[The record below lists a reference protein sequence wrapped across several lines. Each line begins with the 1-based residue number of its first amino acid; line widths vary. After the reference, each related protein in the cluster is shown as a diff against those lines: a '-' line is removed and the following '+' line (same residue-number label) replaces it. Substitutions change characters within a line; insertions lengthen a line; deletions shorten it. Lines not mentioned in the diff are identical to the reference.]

1 MQRIG
6 FTMAKVSI
14 KQMCLVHEAM
24 IIIALLAQENL
35 IVYNYNK
42 QSDNIWQDM
51 TLFTK

>member
-1 MQRIG
+1 MQLIG

-14 KQMCLVHEAM
+14 KQMCLVHEGM
-24 IIIALLAQENL
+24 IIIALLAQEK